1 MRKLWKEV
9 AAALRRDVEQAP
21 KRVGEITRAMVL
33 AGRRFREAHLA
44 APEMADLAAL
54 PTKHVIDRL
63 VPVLAVRQTVLF
75 THQLSEFRGI
85 AEIICVVAIPRSGK
99 E

>member
-63 VPVLAVRQTVLF
+63 VPVLAIGHAVLLA
-75 THQLSEFRGI
+75 QRG
-85 AEIICVVAIPRSGK
+85 RLL
-99 E
+99 